1 MRDGKDIADFADLTS
16 PPVLFVNNSFSLSQ
30 LNTKKQIKIRRR
42 KTTNTNKETYLE
54 QLKKYTIQKTKTMN
68 VYL

>member
-30 LNTKKQIKIRRR
+30 LNTKKQIKVEAEKQQIQ
-42 KTTNTNKETYLE
+42 NKETYLE
-54 QLKKYTIQKTKTMN
+54 QLKKYTIQKKKQTQ
-68 VYL
+68 